1 MITAGN
7 YNFFIT
13 RISVGIILFR
23 IYVDL
28 PDAENRMKILS
39 IFLAQENLDSEFQLD
54 KLAHLTDGYSGSD
67 LKVNIVKYN

>member
-1 MITAGN
+1 MREITTS
-7 YNFFIT
+7 FIT
-13 RISVGIILFR
+13 KICVGIISSR

-54 KLAHLTDGYSGSD
+54 KLANMTDGYSGSD